1 MDPYLEQRLR
11 DEVIYLHSLWRQ
23 GPPNR
28 RNPNSYPYPNPNPN
42 SYPNPNPNPN
52 SYPNPNPNPTATNT
66 IRVRTN
72 GRNPAQP
79 DPPPQ
84 LPYPCP
90 ATKRKRRD
98 EIEIP
103 SNKKP
108 SQPGPDPRWQCAS
121 PAQRDD
127 SSSAP
132 ATSTQ
137 WPSRSTKV
145 NLAPASAEEQARH
158 HALRLHNACLRFFRG
173 NADAEENESEEEEED
188 GDCRVGDGE
197 DDEEYK
203 VLLNLFVE
211 KSELRS
217 YYDVNWENGDFYCL
231 VCGGLGKMKRVKGCV
246 GLVQHSISISNTKKK
261 RAHRAFAQVVCRVLG
276 WDFGRLPAIVL
287 NGERLSLSLAKP
299 GDEQGEPEVNADSSE
314 GVLGAVEDNVGA
326 ERDANVESGEK
337 EGFDEDLMLCQ
348 KSLKDDDANQYKENL
363 DKGLS
368 ETKEDTEEAVDMR
381 GEPEVNTDQLDS
393 VVRKDNVA
401 AENDAI
407 AESSEKEAFDDHQC
421 IDKEP
426 TICQNSL
433 KDDGTDKSAESLDE
447 GKGISIEEAIQEEA
461 KDASGEPEMSTGSCE
476 GVLGGAKQNVSAE
489 NDANAE
495 LGEKEAFDDHHIN
508 SENQMICQNSLKDDG
523 TNENTESLGKGISEA
538 EANKEDAVDTRFEIE
553 ENADDYKHDLVLS
566 KENLDTISGY
576 TGEIGSK
583 DEPEVAVSDETPMAC
598 ELQAE
603 SENNVDCANEDLNV
617 FLENLEPL

>member
-1 MDPYLEQRLR
+1 M
-11 DEVIYLHSLWRQ
+11 
-23 GPPNR
+23 
-28 RNPNSYPYPNPNPN
+28 
-42 SYPNPNPNPN
+42 
-52 SYPNPNPNPTATNT
+52 
-66 IRVRTN
+66 
-72 GRNPAQP
+72 
-79 DPPPQ
+79 
-84 LPYPCP
+84 
-90 ATKRKRRD
+90 
-98 EIEIP
+98 
-103 SNKKP
+103 
-108 SQPGPDPRWQCAS
+108 
-121 PAQRDD
+121 
-127 SSSAP
+127 
-132 ATSTQ
+132 
-137 WPSRSTKV
+137 
-145 NLAPASAEEQARH
+145 APASAEEQARH

-173 NADAEENESEEEEED
+173 NAEENESEEEEEG

-197 DDEEYK
+197 NDEEYK

-211 KSELRS
+211 KCELRS

-231 VCGGLGKMKRVKGCV
+231 VCGGLGKMKRIKGCV

-276 WDFGRLPAIVL
+276 WDFGRLPTIVL

-299 GDEQGEPEVNADSSE
+299 GDERGEPEVNADSSE

-381 GEPEVNTDQLDS
+381 GEPEVNTDRLDS

-461 KDASGEPEMSTGSCE
+461 KDVSGEPEMSTGSCE
-476 GVLGGAKQNVSAE
+476 VVLGGAKQNVSAE

-538 EANKEDAVDTRFEIE
+538 EANKEDAVDTRFEVE

-583 DEPEVAVSDETPMAC
+583 DEPEVAVSDETPIAC